1 VGLVEESVRGLGV
14 RPARYLHLASIVAF
28 IFAVIALAV
37 GEQLVATVMFL
48 VAAVGFLVTL
58 ILQRRR

>member
-1 VGLVEESVRGLGV
+1 M
-14 RPARYLHLASIVAF
+14 RPARYLHLVAIVAF

-37 GEQLVATVMFL
+37 GKQLASTVLFM
-48 VAAVGFLVTL
+48 VAAVGFLTTF